1 MFSVI
6 IPLRAG
12 SKGLKHKN
20 IKKFSKDNLVNHT
33 IKKIQKIREINKIF
47 ILTDSIKYKKKILV
61 NSKINLD
68 FPRSKKLSNDDS
80 SVFDLVNSFIKW
92 TNKKKY
98 SLENIILMQVTS
110 PLLSTKEIK
119 DTLKFIQSKKIES
132 LFHVTEMIENPH
144 YCILGKDKKW
154 QYILKQRM
162 INRQKSKKFFFITGS
177 LFFFTKK
184 FFLKNKKFINTKS
197 FAFQV
202 SKKNFIDIDDN
213 FTYKLSLAAKNISV

>member
-1 MFSVI
+1 M
-6 IPLRAG
+6 
-12 SKGLKHKN
+12 
-20 IKKFSKDNLVNHT
+20 
-33 IKKIQKIREINKIF
+33 
-47 ILTDSIKYKKKILV
+47 
-61 NSKINLD
+61 
-68 FPRSKKLSNDDS
+68 SNDNS
-80 SVFDLVNSFIKW
+80 SVYDLVNSFIKW

-154 QYILKQRM
+154 KYILKHRM

-184 FFLKNKKFINTKS
+184 FFLKNKKFISTKS

-213 FTYKLSLAAKNISV
+213 FSEAHAYNGIVSMRIGRFEEAEESFDIALLSAGAWINGLNEVIKGNPSFVLSRPPGHHAEKNKSMGFCLFSNKSNS

>member
-1 MFSVI
+1 M
-6 IPLRAG
+6 
-12 SKGLKHKN
+12 
-20 IKKFSKDNLVNHT
+20 
-33 IKKIQKIREINKIF
+33 
-47 ILTDSIKYKKKILV
+47 
-61 NSKINLD
+61 
-68 FPRSKKLSNDDS
+68 SNDNS
-80 SVFDLVNSFIKW
+80 SVYDLVNSFIKW

-154 QYILKQRM
+154 KYILKHRM

-184 FFLKNKKFINTKS
+184 FFLKNKKFISTKS

-213 FTYKLSLAAKNISV
+213 FTYQLSLAAKNISV